1 MVDNA
6 YLLRRR
12 GAFSVAINFSG
23 GDGRTSWYILPGKV
37 TSKGPPDPSGVAPS
51 ESHLNR
57 MTNELTDTRA
67 TKSTDAEGS
76 RRDAALTIV
85 GVDPAVAG
93 YLAPSL
99 LVPVTTT
106 PGCVVRLRGAMQVR
120 GNARFPT
127 DTFTHLAS
135 KAGTV
140 YVGVTTSDVVDSP
153 SLGQMDRPQSHDII
167 HLFRKSLNF
176 MPRGKDG

>member
-23 GDGRTSWYILPGKV
+23 GDSRTSWYILPGKV

-76 RRDAALTIV
+76 RRDAALTII

-120 GNARFPT
+120 GLFPNLKT
-127 DTFTHLAS
+127 WFGGKKFS
-135 KAGTV
+135 
-140 YVGVTTSDVVDSP
+140 SNEEVVIVAVNEYFAD
-153 SLGQMDRPQSHDII
+153 
-167 HLFRKSLNF
+167 FETAYFK
-176 MPRGKDG
+176 

>member
-12 GAFSVAINFSG
+12 GAFGVAVNFSG
-23 GDGRTSWYILPGKV
+23 GDGRTSWYILPSNV
-37 TSKGPPDPSGVAPS
+37 TK
-51 ESHLNR
+51 
-57 MTNELTDTRA
+57 
-67 TKSTDAEGS
+67 GS

-106 PGCVVRLRGAMQVR
+106 PGCVVRLRGMMQVR
-120 GNARFPT
+120 ESARFLT

-140 YVGVTTSDVVDSP
+140 YVGATTSDVV
-153 SLGQMDRPQSHDII
+153 G
-167 HLFRKSLNF
+167 
-176 MPRGKDG
+176 

>member
-12 GAFSVAINFSG
+12 GAFGVAVNFSG
-23 GDGRTSWYILPGKV
+23 GDSRTSWYILPGNV
-37 TSKGPPDPSGVAPS
+37 TSKGPPGPSGVAPS

-57 MTNELTDTRA
+57 MTNGLDTGA
-67 TKSTDAEGS
+67 TEWTNAEGS

-106 PGCVVRLRGAMQVR
+106 TPGCVVRLRGAIQVR
-120 GNARFPT
+120 GSARFST

-135 KAGTV
+135 KAGTRLRRCH
-140 YVGVTTSDVVDSP
+140 D
-153 SLGQMDRPQSHDII
+153 LGCR
-167 HLFRKSLNF
+167 R
-176 MPRGKDG
+176 